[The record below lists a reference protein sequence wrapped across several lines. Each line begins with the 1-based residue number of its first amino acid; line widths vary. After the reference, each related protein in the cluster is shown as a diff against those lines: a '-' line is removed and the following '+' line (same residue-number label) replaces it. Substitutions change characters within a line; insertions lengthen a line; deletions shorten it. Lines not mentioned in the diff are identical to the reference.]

1 MFDKLWNLK
10 NVYYFCEQQ
19 YRLLYFFFDI
29 RSVVL
34 HSCSRKLGNFS
45 TTLKNGIQFHASCF
59 VPLIANRNY
68 RLKLLLMRFRIV
80 LVSLLMMFNFCK
92 VIHAER
98 VELDGIFYDLSDEA
112 KTAEVSGYSDAI
124 QAVVNI
130 PSKIS
135 FNGDLYDVVSLRY
148 NVFRNCR
155 IITHVKIPYSVTA
168 IGNDAFTQCFS
179 LQNIEVDNENQMYS
193 SIDGVLFDKGKKKL
207 VCYPAGKE
215 GEYIIPY
222 GVETV
227 GFAAFSGCLNLTSII
242 FSESVTCIEDYA
254 FYICRGLKNV
264 ILSENLKSIGM
275 MAFYNSYSL
284 VSLELPSKL
293 EEIGSGA
300 FMECEKLYEI
310 FNKSA
315 LNIVEQS
322 DDYGNV
328 ALYAQNVYTEEGYS
342 KLKMLGDFLFYIE
355 DNDVTLLTYTGQD
368 TSIKLPE
375 SVNGYSYEIANYA
388 FAAPIL
394 LSDMEM
400 IDIWQPKSN
409 VSELVEIVISEG
421 VNSIGKYAFK
431 SCTNLMKITIPKSV
445 GNVGEFAFQ
454 DCTNLLS
461 VTIEEGVASIE
472 NYAFA
477 GCYHLYEI
485 FNKSSLD
492 IVVGSSDNGGIAY
505 YAKNVCSK
513 EEDSKIKGL
522 DDCFFF
528 VDGNNIELLIYFG
541 ENIDVILPNTIDGHT
556 YMVANDAFYN
566 RIDIVSINLG
576 DGVTSIGER
585 AFSGCKSLTN
595 VTLGKNIRSIGSDA
609 FLGCDGLQYVNYT
622 GSVSDW
628 CGISFGNYLS
638 NPFSIVGN
646 FYVGGDEVLKLV
658 IPEEVEVIKEYAFS
672 NIVGLKEVEVRA
684 NILTIESYVFS
695 GCENL
700 ERITLPKSLKT
711 INYYAFLD
719 CVSLKSI
726 TLPANVTN
734 IANEAFT
741 GCVSLKDLRFEDG
754 TEILTIGNKF
764 GDLMNYP
771 IFADCP
777 LESVYIGRDLSFD
790 TSKDAGYSPFN
801 NQSGL
806 STVIIGENVTKL
818 ENYLLYN
825 CSGIEKI
832 ISFSTTP
839 PKASRLTFRGVNTDI
854 CSVTVPIGSLADYT
868 SAAYWK
874 SFFNVVEA
882 DLSGVG
888 SIQTNNLKPVYY
900 NLNGQRVLNPSEGIY
915 IQNGRKVY
923 IR

>member
-1 MFDKLWNLK
+1 M
-10 NVYYFCEQQ
+10 
-19 YRLLYFFFDI
+19 
-29 RSVVL
+29 L
-34 HSCSRKLGNFS
+34 HSCSRKPGNFS

-355 DNDVTLLTYTGQD
+355 DNDVTLLAYTGQD

-400 IDIWQPKSN
+400 IDVWQPKSN

-492 IVVGSSDNGGIAY
+492 VVVGSRDNGGIAY

-528 VDGNNIELLIYFG
+528 VDENNIELLTYFG

-566 RIDIVSINLG
+566 RSDIVSINLG
-576 DGVTSIGER
+576 DGVISIGER

-595 VTLGKNIRSIGSDA
+595 VTLGKNIQSIGSDA

-646 FYVGGDEVLKLV
+646 FYVGGNEVLKLV
-658 IPEEVEVIKEYAFS
+658 IPEEVREIMQYAFY
-672 NIVGLKEVEVRA
+672 NCVNLKSV
-684 NILTIESYVFS
+684 VF
-695 GCENL
+695 G
-700 ERITLPKSLKT
+700 KG
-711 INYYAFLD
+711 
-719 CVSLKSI
+719 LKSI
-726 TLPANVTN
+726 MGKNTFLSIPAAFCNCKSLEAVVLPASLDWVGTTPFVGCDKLCSIVVEEGNVKYDSRNNCNAVIDTRYNILMFGCKTTVIPESVVEIETGAFEGCNGLINVTVPANV
-734 IANEAFT
+734 
-741 GCVSLKDLRFEDG
+741 V
-754 TEILTIGNKF
+754 KF
-764 GDLMNYP
+764 GLQIFRNCKGLKSATILGAVKDIDDPFFGCSSLETVTFGAGIKKMHEYIFDNTPALMRINVPAKKAEYYKKRLP
-771 IFADCP
+771 EKVHRLIVE
-777 LESVYIGRDLSFD
+777 LEPV
-790 TSKDAGYSPFN
+790 KK
-801 NQSGL
+801 
-806 STVIIGENVTKL
+806 TK
-818 ENYLLYN
+818 
-825 CSGIEKI
+825 K
-832 ISFSTTP
+832 
-839 PKASRLTFRGVNTDI
+839 
-854 CSVTVPIGSLADYT
+854 
-868 SAAYWK
+868 
-874 SFFNVVEA
+874 
-882 DLSGVG
+882 
-888 SIQTNNLKPVYY
+888 
-900 NLNGQRVLNPSEGIY
+900 
-915 IQNGRKVY
+915 
-923 IR
+923 